1 MNFKKNIMKNKFLLF
16 FLASIILTA
25 TSCNNDKTKAS
36 STATSGALNAENQK
50 IYDDI
55 MTVHDEV
62 MPKMGDLNA
71 DKQKLRDLND
81 NMGANN
87 IALKDTVLN
96 TILVLSKLEDNM
108 SDWMSNFKTSDV
120 LNNTDSSH
128 TYLVNQKKLI
138 SEMNDDIKKGL
149 EISNS
154 LLKRKN

>member
-1 MNFKKNIMKNKFLLF
+1 MKNNFLFF
-16 FLASIILTA
+16 FLAVIILTVA
-25 TSCNNDKTKAS
+25 SCNNDKTKAS
-36 STATSGALNAENQK
+36 NTATSGTLNAENQK

-55 MTVHDEV
+55 MAVHDEV

-81 NMGANN
+81 NLGTNN

-120 LNNTDSSH
+120 LNNADSSH

-138 SEMNDDIKKGL
+138 SEMNDEVKKGL
-149 EISNS
+149 DISSS